1 MTTCFDQCLDVEKEI
16 FFTLY
21 GESQTAK
28 EYKNKTNLIIR
39 DTSFYSDKFAR
50 GHLSVVDARE
60 TKNLFLL
67 HCTIVPNQNDPSPI
81 FGFDI
86 ISGPK
91 KVSGAFHDL
100 SPTVE
105 TGMTMRF
112 NYEADKLTWNK
123 RRPLPAWAKEI
134 FSEHIV
140 AIGAVGPEELSK
152 FIRFGL
158 DTLNYYLTHV
168 GVGTNKSYID
178 LHNRYASQQRLNQA
192 TLRTLISLGLTEE
205 QAKTFVYENLFPMVE
220 TFINDSVFVID

>member
-1 MTTCFDQCLDVEKEI
+1 MMTCFDQCLEVEKEI
-16 FFTLY
+16 FYKLY
-21 GESQTAK
+21 GESHTAK
-28 EYKNKTNLIIR
+28 EYKNETGLTIR
-39 DTSFYSDKFAR
+39 DTSFYSKKFAR
-50 GHLSVVDARE
+50 GHLSIVDARE
-60 TKNLFLL
+60 TKSIFLL
-67 HCTIVPNQNDPSPI
+67 HCTIIPNQNDPSPI

-123 RRPLPAWAKEI
+123 RRPLPDWAKEI

-152 FIRFGL
+152 FIQFGL

-168 GVGTNKSYID
+168 GVSSDKSYID
-178 LHNRYASQQRLNQA
+178 LHNRYCANQRLNEHTPRA
-192 TLRTLISLGLTEE
+192 LVSLGMTEE
-205 QAKTFVYENLFPMVE
+205 QAKDFVYENLFPMAE
-220 TFINDSVFVID
+220 TFINDSVFTS